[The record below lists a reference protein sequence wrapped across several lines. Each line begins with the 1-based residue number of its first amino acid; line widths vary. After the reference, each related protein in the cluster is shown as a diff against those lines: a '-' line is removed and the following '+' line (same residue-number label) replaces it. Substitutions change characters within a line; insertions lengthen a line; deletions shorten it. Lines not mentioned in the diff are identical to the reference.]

1 LAAGSVTIIAALP
14 ATAKHKTMTS
24 LIDYIIT
31 REELKSSP
39 IPTKDKAK
47 MIDKLRE
54 QYRTDKAKRERE
66 QDEFIERQVKNMRVK
81 YPE

>member
-1 LAAGSVTIIAALP
+1 
-14 ATAKHKTMTS
+14 MTS

-54 QYRTDKAKRERE
+54 QYRTDKAKSERE
-66 QDEFIERQVKNMRVK
+66 QDELIERQVKNMRVK